1 VAEITCFLVCRIK
14 HEPLRAF
21 RTRNDGAA
29 IGPQQLLP
37 PLTVAMQEEPVGEP
51 VASDVLLRDV
61 VPAAMLNGDTCL
73 PAAASN
79 RTST

>member
-1 VAEITCFLVCRIK
+1 MALE
-14 HEPLRAF
+14 
-21 RTRNDGAA
+21 
-29 IGPQQLLP
+29 
-37 PLTVAMQEEPVGEP
+37 EEPVRES
-51 VASDVLLRDV
+51 VAGDVFLRDA